1 MKMFQ
6 STVRYRGVEL
16 KRVMQSNRSFIR
28 DSPLN
33 KECPDRDVA
42 RRRGRGGAAARVMK
56 GGRQAEASALEVGR
70 NTEYVSRETPILSV
84 LINN

>member
-28 DSPLN
+28 DSPLIE
-33 KECPDRDVA
+33 ECPDRDVA

-56 GGRQAEASALEVGR
+56 GGRQVALEVGR